1 MSTAANTTVEVNGED
16 KAPRR
21 NMRVA
26 EFCERAPMAKSTF
39 WSLVKEGKIPV
50 IRFGTLTV
58 VPFEEGERIL
68 REGTN

>member
-1 MSTAANTTVEVNGED
+1 
-16 KAPRR
+16 
-21 NMRVA
+21 
-26 EFCERAPMAKSTF
+26 MAKSTF
-39 WSLVKEGKIPV
+39 WSLVKDGKIPV